1 MQLSEVKNDI
11 AKIIY
16 NPAENHLL
24 PADFLLLEDLNQKLI
39 AQIINISTT
48 EDANNNIASVRLSLS
63 IDKEDNLSYYNGHIP
78 SRTSKVLYINPDEIM
93 ELIKGNGDTIFFGSL
108 SNHSESFVKPPI
120 SFIDDKVYIQSDRD
134 DKTKTVV
141 QNMVAELYHKKK
153 KVVLLDF
160 DGRYNAIY
168 NVPRL
173 KVSDSFKLPL
183 NIEAFNTILEYD
195 ITDCPIEDKAVIQSI
210 VLELREYLNTLE
222 NKFLPFTLFRNVVD
236 NEFMAN
242 PISGLMLLR
251 NKLWLYAQESIFA
264 ESKTQFDLIN
274 NILEKQ
280 DVLVIDASNL
290 EEKWHKFAIQTL
302 VGLIEKHCYLVISLN
317 DVPMDKKAII
327 SLYNTQNIIPIVST
341 SYDSSYRQLLKSVC
355 KNQILFKPTYLINDE
370 DAYNALLPKINTG
383 EFILYGESTLYL
395 PLILELQSFDSSTKE
410 EIIQN
415 EIKKDVDNFLSP
427 TKKVIPT
434 ETVVND
440 EIAAHVNSVSDSA
453 SQQIDEISTIDD
465 ILDELPEIE
474 QNIEQEKSENIQ
486 TLDDLDDILNDLND
500 EDLDFLEEQ
509 DVKKDSITIED
520 IRNQKKVEPVTENQY
535 DIFVPMSVRESMA
548 RAAALKE
555 AEERDATLKQTSN
568 DPATVLDE
576 IVNTDLEEVQVEEL
590 PELENIETQV
600 DVLEELSD
608 VTISGAD
615 DAIHLGETTQDVDIV
630 NDIDDVIN
638 DITDDVVSGD
648 DNEDLLITVPRS
660 VADSSKRTEKQIDI
674 EIETDDEVIP
684 PPVKEDINVK
694 SNSKLPVYGAE
705 NISDGTIPD
714 LPFQIGDKVF
724 HPKHGTGVIEGFANY
739 SNKILFC
746 QIDFENVGRRI
757 LDPRIAGIEKIS

>member
-24 PADFLLLEDLNQKLI
+24 PADFLLLEDVNQKLI

-48 EDANNNIASVRLSLS
+48 EDANNNIATIRLSLS
-63 IDKEDNLSYYNGHIP
+63 IDKDDNLSYYNGHIP
-78 SRTSKVLYINPDEIM
+78 SRNSKVLYINPDEIM
-93 ELIKGNGDTIFFGSL
+93 ELIKGSGDSIFFGNL
-108 SNHSESFVKPPI
+108 SNHSECFVKPSI
-120 SFIDDKVYIQSDRD
+120 SFINDKVYIQSDRD

-141 QNMVAELYHKKK
+141 QNMVAELYQKKK

-160 DGRYNAIY
+160 DGRYNSIY

-173 KVSDSFKLPL
+173 KVSDGFKLPL

-195 ITDCPIEDKAVIQSI
+195 IVDCPIEDKAVIQSI

-264 ESKTQFDLIN
+264 ESKSQFDLIN

-302 VGLIEKHCYLVISLN
+302 VSLIEKHCYLVLSLN

-341 SYDSSYRQLLKSVC
+341 SYDSNYRQLLKSVC

-370 DAYNALLPKINTG
+370 DAYNTLLPKINTG

-410 EIIQN
+410 EVIQN
-415 EIKKDVDNFLSP
+415 EIKKDVDKFLSP
-427 TKKVIPT
+427 AKKVIPA
-434 ETVVND
+434 ETVVTEDISSIVDSISD
-440 EIAAHVNSVSDSA
+440 EA
-453 SQQIDEISTIDD
+453 SQQINNVELIDDIIADIQEDGPIENVPVPENIDD
-465 ILDELPEIE
+465 ILD
-474 QNIEQEKSENIQ
+474 
-486 TLDDLDDILNDLND
+486 DLND
-500 EDLDFLEEQ
+500 SDLDFLEDE
-509 DVKKDSITIED
+509 DINKNSISIED
-520 IRNQKKVEPVTENQY
+520 IRKTKSSEPVVDNQY

-548 RAAALKE
+548 KAAALKE
-555 AEERDATLKQTSN
+555 QEQQKVETNTD
-568 DPATVLDE
+568 VLDE
-576 IVNTDLEEVQVEEL
+576 DFQDVQLDEL
-590 PELENIETQV
+590 PELENIETQ
-600 DVLEELSD
+600 SD
-608 VTISGAD
+608 SQDI
-615 DAIHLGETTQDVDIV
+615 IITQ
-630 NDIDDVIN
+630 DIDDVIN
-638 DITDDVVSGD
+638 DLTDNIDSGNEVD
-648 DNEDLLITVPRS
+648 DNIVVQSQPASTNTSTSNQV
-660 VADSSKRTEKQIDI
+660 EKQIDI
-674 EIETDDEVIP
+674 ELETDDDIL

-694 SNSKLPVYGAE
+694 ASSKLPVYESG
-705 NISDGTIPD
+705 NGSDASIPD
-714 LPFQIGDKVF
+714 LPYKIGDKVY
-724 HPKHGTGVIEGFANY
+724 HPKHGIGIIEGFANY

-757 LDPRIAGIEKIS
+757 LDPRIAGIEKVV

>member
-16 NPAENHLL
+16 NPAESHLL
-24 PADFLLLEDLNQKLI
+24 PADFLLLEDVNQKLI

-48 EDANNNIASVRLSLS
+48 DDANNNIATIRLSLS
-63 IDKEDNLSYYNGHIP
+63 IDKDDNLSYYNGHIP
-78 SRTSKVLYINPDEIM
+78 SRNSKVLYINPDEIM
-93 ELIKGNGDTIFFGSL
+93 ELIKGSGDSIFFGSL
-108 SNHSESFVKPPI
+108 SNHSECFVKPSI
-120 SFIDDKVYIQSDRD
+120 SFINDKVYIQSDRD

-141 QNMVAELYHKKK
+141 QNMVAELYQKKK

-160 DGRYNAIY
+160 DGRYNSIY

-173 KVSDSFKLPL
+173 KVSDGFKLPL

-195 ITDCPIEDKAVIQSI
+195 IVDCPIEDKAVIQSI

-264 ESKTQFDLIN
+264 ESKSQFDLIN

-302 VGLIEKHCYLVISLN
+302 VSLIEKHCYLVLSLN

-341 SYDSSYRQLLKSVC
+341 SYDSNYRQLLKSVC

-370 DAYNALLPKINTG
+370 DAYNTLLPKINTG

-410 EIIQN
+410 EVIQN
-415 EIKKDVDNFLSP
+415 EIKKDVDKFLSSS
-427 TKKVIPT
+427 KKVIPA
-434 ETVVND
+434 ETIVNED
-440 EIAAHVNSVSDSA
+440 ISSIVESVSDEA
-453 SQQIDEISTIDD
+453 AQQINNVELIDDIIADIQEVETIENIQQPEDIDD
-465 ILDELPEIE
+465 ILD
-474 QNIEQEKSENIQ
+474 
-486 TLDDLDDILNDLND
+486 DLND
-500 EDLDFLEEQ
+500 SDLDFLEEE
-509 DVKKDSITIED
+509 DINKNSISIED
-520 IRNQKKVEPVTENQY
+520 IRKTKVEAVVDNQY

-548 RAAALKE
+548 KAAALKE
-555 AEERDATLKQTSN
+555 QEHQEVENNIDSQ
-568 DPATVLDE
+568 LD
-576 IVNTDLEEVQVEEL
+576 DFQDVQIDEL
-590 PELENIETQV
+590 PELENIETQ
-600 DVLEELSD
+600 LE
-608 VTISGAD
+608 
-615 DAIHLGETTQDVDIV
+615 TQDIV
-630 NDIDDVIN
+630 ITQDIDDVISDLTDNVDSN
-638 DITDDVVSGD
+638 DEVDD
-648 DNEDLLITVPRS
+648 DLIVQTQS
-660 VADSSKRTEKQIDI
+660 TSENMSSLEEEKQIDI
-674 EIETDDEVIP
+674 ELELDDDIL

-694 SNSKLPVYGAE
+694 ANSKLPVYESGNTTDAS
-705 NISDGTIPD
+705 NPD
-714 LPFQIGDKVF
+714 LPYKIGDKVY
-724 HPKHGTGVIEGFANY
+724 HPKHGIGVIEGFANY

-757 LDPRIAGIEKIS
+757 LDPRIAGIEKVV

>member
-48 EDANNNIASVRLSLS
+48 EDANNNIASIRLSLS
-63 IDKEDNLSYYNGHIP
+63 IDKDDNLSYYNGHIP
-78 SRTSKVLYINPDEIM
+78 SRNSKVLYINPDEIM
-93 ELIKGNGDTIFFGSL
+93 ELIKGSNDTIFLGNL
-108 SNHSESFVKPPI
+108 SNHSECFVKPPI

-141 QNMVAELYHKKK
+141 QNIVTELYQKKK

-160 DGRYNAIY
+160 DGRYNSIY

-173 KVSDSFKLPL
+173 KVADGFKLPL

-195 ITDCPIEDKAVIQSI
+195 ITDCPLEDKAVIQSI

-264 ESKTQFDLIN
+264 ESKSQFDLIN

-302 VGLIEKHCYLVISLN
+302 VGLIEKHCYLVLSLN

-341 SYDSSYRQLLKSVC
+341 SYDSNYRQLLKSVC

-370 DAYNALLPKINTG
+370 DAYNALIPKINSG

-395 PLILELQSFDSSTKE
+395 PLIIELQSFDSSTKE

-415 EIKKDVDNFLSP
+415 EIKKDVDKFLSP
-427 TKKVIPT
+427 SKKVIPA
-434 ETVVND
+434 EATVTD
-440 EIAAHVNSVSDSA
+440 EINAKVEAISETT
-453 SQQIDEISTIDD
+453 SQQIDNVES
-465 ILDELPEIE
+465 
-474 QNIEQEKSENIQ
+474 
-486 TLDDLDDILNDLND
+486 LDDILEEIPDLEKIDEEPINNSQDANNQDVLDIDNILDDLND
-500 EDLDFLEEQ
+500 SDLDFLDEQ
-509 DVKKDSITIED
+509 DIDKNIVSIED
-520 IRNQKKVEPVTENQY
+520 IRKAKSTEKTDENQY
-535 DIFVPMSVRESMA
+535 DIFAPMSVK
-548 RAAALKE
+548 KE
-555 AEERDATLKQTSN
+555 TSVTQVSSSVDDDN
-568 DPATVLDE
+568 QDFQD
-576 IVNTDLEEVQVEEL
+576 VQVDDL
-590 PELENIETQV
+590 PELEKIEVQ
-600 DVLEELSD
+600 DDIFDDDLSA
-608 VTISGAD
+608 VTISSSED
-615 DAIHLGETTQDVDIV
+615 TEIELQ
-630 NDIDDVIN
+630 NDIQTTDLDDVIN
-638 DITDDVVSGD
+638 EITENIISEGTLPDEVFF
-648 DNEDLLITVPRS
+648 EVPRS
-660 VADSSKRTEKQIDI
+660 VSTSTSEKKEENQI
-674 EIETDDEVIP
+674 EIELESDDELP
-684 PPVKEDINVK
+684 PPLKENINTK
-694 SNSKLPVYGAE
+694 ENSKLPVYETQEDSTE
-705 NISDGTIPD
+705 N
-714 LPFQIGDKVF
+714 LELQFKRGDKVY
-724 HPKHGTGVIEGFANY
+724 HPKHGNGVIEGFAKY
-739 SNKILFC
+739 SNKILFF

-757 LDPRIAGIEKIS
+757 LDPRVAGLEKRE